1 MQTIYSLVTKPINQ
15 NVGIIRISGPAT
27 FNIAKNLYKDL
38 EIKANSVTFHKL
50 FFAKEFID
58 DTLVLLFKK
67 PNSFTGEDVCEIH
80 FHGSMVIANK
90 IIEKLSK
97 MNITQANPGEFMQQA
112 FMNGK
117 INLTQSEA
125 INTLILTNDYT
136 LANQATKNLNNK
148 QGLFINKIIKKL
160 EDIISRIQ
168 VAIDY
173 PENTDLPI
181 YNLKKINQEL
191 KLLNKE
197 FLKVINE
204 STKVIKIGKGIKIA
218 LIGQPNAG
226 KSTLLNK
233 ILNEERAIVSNYK
246 GTTRDVVESS
256 IYLKNH
262 LITFQD
268 TAGLRKFGNKVEK
281 IGIKKSFNT
290 LKNADII
297 ILLIDGT
304 KSVNKQLN
312 NFKEIIS
319 NYSNKIIT
327 VLNKKDQLKKNK
339 LNDNLLKIS
348 AKENNIL
355 ELEKAIIKYI
365 ETKLIAKFTIEE
377 AILITDNQINN
388 FKNINEKLT
397 NIIKMIDENYQE
409 DIISFEIEI
418 ILRDLYKILGKELD
432 EDYIYQLF
440 STFCIGK

>member
-27 FNIAKNLYKDL
+27 FHVLKNLYPN
-38 EIKANSVTFHKL
+38 IKLDANSVRFYKL

-58 DTLVLLFKK
+58 DTLVLIFEK

-80 FHGSMVIANK
+80 FHGSMIVANK
-90 IIEKLSK
+90 ILAKLSK
-97 MNITQANPGEFMQQA
+97 MDIIQANPGEFMQQA

-125 INTLILTNDYT
+125 INTLILTNDQT

-148 QGLFINKIIKKL
+148 QGEFIDQIIKKL

-168 VAIDY
+168 IAIDY

-181 YNLKKINQEL
+181 YNLKKMNQEL
-191 KLLNKE
+191 KLLQQK
-197 FLKVINE
+197 FAKIIDE
-204 STKVIKIGKGIKIA
+204 SNKVIKIGKGIKIA

-226 KSTLLNK
+226 KSTLLNQ
-233 ILNEERAIVSNYK
+233 ILKEERAIVSNYK
-246 GTTRDVVESS
+246 GTTRDVVESV
-256 IYLKNH
+256 IYLNNH

-268 TAGLRKFGNKVEK
+268 TAGLRKSGNKVEK
-281 IGIKKSFNT
+281 IGIKKSLKT
-290 LKNADII
+290 LKEADLI

-304 KSVNKQLN
+304 KSINKQLN
-312 NFKEIIS
+312 SFKDILKD
-319 NYSNKIIT
+319 YQNKIIK
-327 VLNKKDQLKKNK
+327 VINKKDQIKKVK
-339 LNDNLLKIS
+339 LDFNFLKIS
-348 AKENNIL
+348 AKENQIASL
-355 ELEKAIIKYI
+355 EREIIKFI
-365 ETKLIAKFTIEE
+365 ETKLVAKFTEE
-377 AILITDNQINN
+377 NAILLTDNQINN
-388 FKNINEKLT
+388 FKNIAEKLN
-397 NIIKMIDENYQE
+397 NIISMIDSDYQE
-409 DIISFEIEI
+409 DIISFEIET